1 MLHRESTT
9 QQEIRRLALG
19 STIPGQRVGMP
30 AAHEVAG
37 VLVPIAIEAVHRTG
51 NGLAAQP
58 MSAKFGADERRAIT
72 RTRATAHQ
80 QFGKAGVVL
89 PARIGQLVDGRL
101 GIAGSYPSECQL
113 ARQVLA
119 GVLAPGQQAQ
129 RTLDG

>member
-9 QQEIRRLALG
+9 QQEIRGLALG

-30 AAHEVAG
+30 TPHELAG
-37 VLVPIAIEAVHRTG
+37 ILGPIAIEAIHRDGDGFT
-51 NGLAAQP
+51 AQRVCP
-58 MSAKFGADERRAIT
+58 EFGADERRAIT
-72 RTRATAHQ
+72 RTRAAAHPR
-80 QFGKAGVVL
+80 FGKAGVVL

-113 ARQVLA
+113 ARQFLA